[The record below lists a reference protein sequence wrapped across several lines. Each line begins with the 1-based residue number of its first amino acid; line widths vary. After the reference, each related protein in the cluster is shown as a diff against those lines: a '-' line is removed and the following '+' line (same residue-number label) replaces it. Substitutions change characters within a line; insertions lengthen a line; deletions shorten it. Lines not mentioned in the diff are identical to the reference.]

1 MLPILGVILRWTRV
15 ILRWTIARPK
25 WISRPGIV
33 LAMAILQPIS
43 VTNLP
48 ILAESFDQQNQ
59 RMDKRRATVRR
70 TAVKNVWPVR
80 KLLGKELGP
89 IEDNYLRTP
98 QTIYISTS
106 PPCSC
111 PKRMLMKSNSGHIP
125 IIYLVL
131 KLLNGYIMCLSCVT
145 LLEENRS
152 RKRKLEI
159 LCRFCYQLQWTA
171 TKKGTKIDGMFCPND
186 G

>member
-1 MLPILGVILRWTRV
+1 MDFKTGNCAGHGNTSVYFHNQFANFSRKFWPTEPADGQTTRDGSKNGSQKC
-15 ILRWTIARPK
+15 LTCSKIA
-25 WISRPGIV
+25 W
-33 LAMAILQPIS
+33 
-43 VTNLP
+43 
-48 ILAESFDQQNQ
+48 
-59 RMDKRRATVRR
+59 KR
-70 TAVKNVWPVR
+70 
-80 KLLGKELGP
+80 ELGP